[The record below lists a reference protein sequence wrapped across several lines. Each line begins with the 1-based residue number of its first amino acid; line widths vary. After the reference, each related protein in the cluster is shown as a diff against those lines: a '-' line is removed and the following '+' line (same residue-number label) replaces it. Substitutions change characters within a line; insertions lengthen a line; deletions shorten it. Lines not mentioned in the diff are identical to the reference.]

1 MTQKTQ
7 TAYNQWFNEQIHL
20 LSDLTDSLHETEDPH
35 KKLVIYD
42 DVIERAKKFVR
53 KCKKHEKAKNLS
65 LSRLQEAEK
74 ELYFYEGI
82 KQRYLDDY
90 FEKELETV
98 VDEKSLAKEIAD
110 ERREVEE
117 IKLHIYYAVRGGGVV
132 FFDEIVHSFGEIAKK
147 AVNEMI
153 EGEQVAQCYLQERM
167 ALQLP
172 EEKSTTSEFETLQ
185 GAPLSYKGL
194 MTTLLGLFVG
204 WYGIYQYVLLTLD

>member
-98 VDEKSLAKEIAD
+98 VDEKSRQFFFIGNFVSIKQKRPAGMHGVYDD
-110 ERREVEE
+110 ETC
-117 IKLHIYYAVRGGGVV
+117 GG
-132 FFDEIVHSFGEIAKK
+132 
-147 AVNEMI
+147 
-153 EGEQVAQCYLQERM
+153 
-167 ALQLP
+167 
-172 EEKSTTSEFETLQ
+172 
-185 GAPLSYKGL
+185 
-194 MTTLLGLFVG
+194 
-204 WYGIYQYVLLTLD
+204 